1 MLLLI
6 QPLDIKMA
14 RCKYSNGGLNA
25 QKTFKGIGSIE
36 GSIGGNQNY
45 RSGNVTASK
54 NVGGAR
60 VSASKFKDS
69 MGNSGSNY
77 SVEAQLK
84 NKSSV
89 SATKSK
95 YNMGASY
102 NKQTKGG
109 TNFRLGVQKNSQGKF
124 SGSMSISKPL

>member
-1 MLLLI
+1 
-6 QPLDIKMA
+6 MA
-14 RCKYSNGGLNA
+14 RFKYSNGGLHA
-25 QKTFKGIGSIE
+25 QKTFENIGSIE
-36 GSIGGNQNY
+36 GSIDGNQNY

-54 NVGGAR
+54 NVGNAK

-69 MGNSGSNY
+69 MGTSGSNY

-109 TNFRLGVQKNSQGKF
+109 INFRLEVQKNSQGKL

>member
-1 MLLLI
+1 
-6 QPLDIKMA
+6 MA
-14 RCKYSNGGLNA
+14 RYKYSNGGLHA
-25 QKTFKGIGSIE
+25 KKTFKSIGSIE
-36 GSIGGNQNY
+36 GSIGGTQNY

-54 NVGGAR
+54 KVGGAR

-95 YNMGASY
+95 DNIGASY

-109 TNFRLGVQKNSQGKF
+109 TNFRLGVQKNSQGKL